1 MYEGQV
7 VFKPLPYHSNRFK
20 KQDTYLIEVILEDVN
35 KFIHLY
41 YISNDIG
48 VNEDG
53 KLEFIDKEA
62 KIKFTEQNNT
72 TTINVYDSYT
82 IEHISTDYDISKTD
96 AVYVSISRYMIYA
109 NRKTMQ
115 VVKAV
120 KRRKFKDRMS
130 YQYQSVVLK

>member
-7 VFKPLPYHSNRFK
+7 VFKPLPYHNDRFK

-41 YISNDIG
+41 YISNGISL
-48 VNEDG
+48 NKDG
-53 KLEFIDKEA
+53 KLEFIDEEA
-62 KIKFTEQNNT
+62 EIKFTEQDNT
-72 TTINVYDSYT
+72 KINIYDAYT
-82 IEHISTDYDISKTD
+82 IEHISTDYDVRKFD
-96 AVYVSISRYMIYA
+96 AIYISISRYIIYA

-120 KRRKFKDRMS
+120 KRRKFKDKFS
-130 YQYQSVVLK
+130 YKYQSVVLK